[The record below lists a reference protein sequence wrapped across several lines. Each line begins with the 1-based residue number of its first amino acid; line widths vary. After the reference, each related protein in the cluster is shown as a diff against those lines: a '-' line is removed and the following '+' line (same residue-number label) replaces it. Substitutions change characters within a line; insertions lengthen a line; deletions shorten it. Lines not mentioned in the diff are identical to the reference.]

1 MLVFIKSAI
10 RFATIF
16 LFGSTGETITEKSG
30 HLNLGT
36 PGIMCLGALGGC
48 IGASLYMES
57 LGINAEIIN
66 QPEQVAAAAANIN
79 GFAAILLCILFAM
92 IFAGAGGLIYGFLTI
107 TLRCNQNVT
116 GLAITT
122 FGAGITN
129 FFINYV
135 DRSGFNYLAAKF
147 TAPISGSDDWF
158 STIFLSHGA
167 LVYTAIVLALVVAF
181 VFKKTRV
188 RLNLTAIGE
197 NPATAD
203 AAGIN
208 VTGYKYTSC
217 VLGGAIAGLGGLFY
231 IMDYLYGS
239 WEYAMEDLGW
249 LAVALVIFSVWKPN
263 WGILGSILF
272 GAFYIM
278 PSYVDVSFAA
288 KELIKMVPYVATIL
302 ILIFT
307 SILNRR
313 ESQPPAALG
322 LSYFREER

>member
-1 MLVFIKSAI
+1 MFLTFLKNAI
-10 RFATIF
+10 RFSTIF

-36 PGIMCLGALGGC
+36 PGIMCMGALGGC
-48 IGASLYMES
+48 VGESLYLKS
-57 LGINAEIIN
+57 IG
-66 QPEQVAAAAANIN
+66 
-79 GFAAILLCILFAM
+79 GDYAAIDGFSAVVIGILFAM
-92 IFAGAGGLIYGFLTI
+92 MFAGLGGLIYGFLTI
-107 TLRCNQNVT
+107 TLRCNQNVS

-122 FGAGITN
+122 FGAGVTS

-135 DRSGFNYLAAKF
+135 DRNGFNYLAAKF
-147 TAPISGSDDWF
+147 TAPISQATDWF

-167 LVYTAIVLALVVAF
+167 LVYLAIVLALVVAF
-181 VFKKTRV
+181 IMKKTRTG
-188 RLNLTAIGE
+188 LNLTAIGE

-208 VTGYKYTSC
+208 VTGYKYVSC
-217 VLGGAIAGLGGLFY
+217 VLGSGISGIGGLFY

-239 WEYAMEDLGW
+239 WEYSIDAMGW

-272 GAFYIM
+272 GALYIL
-278 PSYVDVSFAA
+278 PYYTSFSFAVQ
-288 KELIKMVPYVATIL
+288 EIIKMIPYAVTIVVL
-302 ILIFT
+302 IIT
-307 SILNRR
+307 SIINRR